1 MGERKIMSV
10 RILVPRIVA
19 ILSLAVLL
27 LGGMPAAERL
37 TGLASGAHAQQAIPG
52 DPGKSDVWRSIR
64 QGERGYVS
72 IPDKQA
78 GVLIQSEG
86 ENWRAFCNGPL
97 STWGVWGMVGMLGLL
112 ALFFVIRGRIRI
124 AHGPSGRLI
133 ERFNGLERFAHWIT
147 AVSFIVLGL
156 TGLNILYGRYVLL
169 PVIGPEA
176 FSVITLAGKYV
187 HNYISFAFMLG
198 ILLILVLWIKDNI
211 PSRLDL
217 TWFAQGGGIFSKHKH
232 PPARKFN
239 AGQKIVVWAV
249 VLGGISVS
257 LSGIALMFPFEF
269 AFFGKTFAFLNIFGF
284 GLPENLT
291 MMQEMQLSQIWHAVV
306 ALVLLIL
313 IIAHIYIGTVGM
325 EGAFDAMGSGM
336 VDENWAKEHHS
347 LWVEEVKEE
356 ERKARGNARGA
367 PAPGDDD

>member
-1 MGERKIMSV
+1 MIV
-10 RILVPRIVA
+10 RNLIPRIFA
-19 ILSLAVLL
+19 MLSVAVLL
-27 LGGMPAAERL
+27 LAGTPAAERL
-37 TGLASGAHAQQAIPG
+37 ANAGAGAHAQQAAPAEV
-52 DPGKSDVWRSIR
+52 GKSDVWRSIR
-64 QGERGYVS
+64 QGEQGYVS
-72 IPDKQA
+72 IPDKKA

-86 ENWRAFCNGPL
+86 ENWRSFRNGPL

-124 AHGPSGRLI
+124 EHGPSGRLI
-133 ERFNGLERFAHWIT
+133 ERFNGLERFTHWLT
-147 AVSFIVLGL
+147 AVSFIILGL

-176 FSVITLAGKYV
+176 FSAISVAGKYM
-187 HNYISFAFMLG
+187 HNYIAFAFMLG
-198 ILLILVLWIKDNI
+198 VVLILVLWIKDNI

-232 PPARKFN
+232 PPAKKFN
-239 AGQKIVVWAV
+239 AGQKIIFWAV

-257 LSGIALMFPFEF
+257 LSGLALMFPFQF
-269 AFFGKTFAFLNIFGF
+269 AFFGKTFAALNIFGF

-291 MMQEMQLSQIWHAVV
+291 MMQEMQLSQIWHAIV
-306 ALVLLIL
+306 ALLLL
-313 IIAHIYIGTVGM
+313 VVIIAHIYIGSIGM

-347 LWVEEVKEE
+347 LWVEEVREE
-356 ERKARGNARGA
+356 ERKARLGGRGA

>member
-1 MGERKIMSV
+1 MNV
-10 RILVPRIVA
+10 RNFVPRIVA
-19 ILSLAVLL
+19 VLSLAVLL

-37 TGLASGAHAQQAIPG
+37 AGISAGAHAQQAAPAEA
-52 DPGKSDVWRSIR
+52 GKSDVWRSIR
-64 QGERGYVS
+64 QGEQGYVS
-72 IPDKQA
+72 IPDKKA
-78 GVLIQSEG
+78 GVLVQSEG
-86 ENWRAFCNGPL
+86 ENWRAFRNGPL
-97 STWGVWGMVGMLGLL
+97 STWGVWGMVGILGLL
-112 ALFFVIRGRIRI
+112 ALFFIVRGRIRI
-124 AHGPSGRLI
+124 EHGPSGRLI
-133 ERFNGLERFAHWIT
+133 ERFNGLERFSHWLT

-169 PVIGPEA
+169 PVIGPDA
-176 FSVITLAGKYV
+176 FSVISLAGKYM
-187 HNYISFAFMLG
+187 HNYIAFAFMLG
-198 ILLILVLWIKDNI
+198 LVLILVLWIKDNI

-232 PPARKFN
+232 PPAKKFN
-239 AGQKIVVWAV
+239 AGQKIIFWAV
-249 VLGGISVS
+249 VLGGFSVS

-269 AFFGKTFAFLNIFGF
+269 AFFGKTFAALNIFGF

-291 MMQEMQLSQIWHAVV
+291 MMQEMQLSQLWHAIV

-313 IIAHIYIGTVGM
+313 IIAHIYIGTIGM

-356 ERKARGNARGA
+356 ERKARLGGRGA